1 MRRTF
6 LVCLA
11 AIFAISSL
19 SAQSDLDDL
28 MSQVLSRR
36 DDNWKKLQQYVLEE
50 RERFQMTAPAGVPVY
65 GFEREYSWFVR
76 EGFFI
81 RSPVKADGVTIG
93 ESERRK
99 EEDEW
104 LARQRRRQAR
114 RDTREGT
121 ASAITDPNAPPGTVE
136 DVLKQ
141 TIEPDFIQAAYFMRF
156 KFDSGRYALVGPE
169 QMGARRVLKIEYY
182 PTKLFGEGRTRPAR
196 RLREKD
202 DQIDDKM
209 NKASLVTLWID
220 PDAKQILRYD
230 FHNIDMDFLPGAS
243 LARLTAADAT
253 MQMAEPFPGVW
264 LPDTIDL
271 TAKVTLALGTVDA
284 RYTIN
289 YHDYRLA
296 NVTIKVQ

>member
-1 MRRTF
+1 MRPLLF
-6 LVCLA
+6 CVA
-11 AIFAISSL
+11 AIFAVSSL
-19 SAQSDLDDL
+19 SAQSDLDEL

-36 DDNWKKLQQYVLEE
+36 DDNWKKLEQYVLEE
-50 RERFQMTAPAGVPVY
+50 RERFQMTAPDGVPVY

-76 EGFFI
+76 EGFFV

-99 EEDEW
+99 EEDRW

-156 KFDSGRYALVGPE
+156 KFDSGHYALVGPE
-169 QMGARRVLKIEYY
+169 QIGARRVLKIEYY

-196 RLREKD
+196 KLREKD
-202 DQIDDKM
+202 DQIDEKM
-209 NKASLVTLWID
+209 NKSSLVTLWID

-230 FHNIDMDFLPGAS
+230 FHNIDMDFLPGAA

-253 MQMAEPFPGVW
+253 MKMAEPFPGVW

-271 TAKVTLALGTVDA
+271 TATVTLALGTVDA

-289 YHDYRLA
+289 YHDYKLA
-296 NVTIKVQ
+296 SATIKVQ

>member
-1 MRRTF
+1 MKPF
-6 LVCLA
+6 LALLVA
-11 AIFAISSL
+11 AVAVSSV
-19 SAQSDLDDL
+19 SAQSDLDEL
-28 MSQVLSRR
+28 MSQVMSRR
-36 DDNWKKLQQYVLEE
+36 DENWKKLEQYVLEE
-50 RERFQMTAPAGVPVY
+50 HERFQMTAPDGVPVY
-65 GFEREYSWFVR
+65 GFDREYSWFVR
-76 EGFFI
+76 EGFFV
-81 RSPVKADGVTIG
+81 RSPIKADGVTI
-93 ESERRK
+93 SDDERRK

-114 RDTREGT
+114 RDTRDGT
-121 ASAITDPNAPPGTVE
+121 TTGITDPNAPTVE

-156 KFDSGRYALVGPE
+156 KFDEGHYALVGPE
-169 QMGARRVLKIEYY
+169 QVGTRRALKIEYY
-182 PTKLFGEGRTRPAR
+182 PTKLFGEGRTRPNR

-209 NKASLVTLWID
+209 NKSSLVTLWID

-243 LARLTAADAT
+243 LARLAAADAT
-253 MQMAEPFPGVW
+253 MKMTEPFPGVW

-271 TAKVTLALGTVDA
+271 TAKVTMALGTVDA